1 MRAKQRQKSMKQKNN
16 PNTIPLVL
24 IRHAQSQWNKEN
36 RFTGW
41 TDVPLTDAGIAE
53 AKQAGDLLKLHDFEF
68 DAAWTSVL
76 QRARITLEILLGSIG
91 QLHIPQYRD
100 WRLNERH
107 YGALQGKDKA
117 EAMALAGEAQV
128 HRWRRGYQD
137 KAEAVAETDPRHPLN
152 DPRYKGI
159 DPDRLP
165 RGVESLADTRLRV
178 VDFWRERILPRIQ
191 KGQRQLI
198 SAHGNSLRALMMELE
213 GMSVEEIEQ
222 FEIPTATPILY
233 LFDKNG
239 RPLEWRYLQADKQE
253 FKSA

>member
-1 MRAKQRQKSMKQKNN
+1 MKDKNT

-41 TDVPLTDAGIAE
+41 TDVPLTDAGVAE
-53 AKQAGDLLKLHDFEF
+53 AKKAGDLLKSHGFEF
-68 DAAWTSVL
+68 DTAWTSVL
-76 QRARITLEILLGSIG
+76 QRARITMEILLGTNG
-91 QLHIPQYRD
+91 QLHIPQYQD

-117 EAMALAGEAQV
+117 EAMAIAGEAQV

-137 KAEAVAETDPRHPLN
+137 RAEAVSQDDPSHPYN
-152 DPRYKGI
+152 DPQYQGI
-159 DPDRLP
+159 SKDLLPD
-165 RGVESLADTRLRV
+165 GVESLADTRVRV
-178 VDFWRERILPRIQ
+178 VDCWQEKILPQIKQ
-191 KGQRQLI
+191 GQRLLI

-213 GMSVEEIEQ
+213 GMSVEEIEK

-239 RPLEWRYLQADKQE
+239 QPQGWHYLDKDAEQTR
-253 FKSA
+253 SA

>member
-1 MRAKQRQKSMKQKNN
+1 MKKNN
-16 PNTIPLVL
+16 PPPTIPLVL

-41 TDVPLTDAGIAE
+41 TDVPLTDAGVAE
-53 AKQAGDLLKLHDFEF
+53 AKQAGDLLKAHGFEF

-76 QRARITLEILLGSIG
+76 QRARVTMEILLGSIG
-91 QLHIPQYRD
+91 QLHIHQYQD

-107 YGALQGKDKA
+107 YGALQGLDKA
-117 EAMALAGEAQV
+117 EAMAKAGEAQV

-137 KAEAVAETDPRHPLN
+137 KAEAVAKDDPRHPLN

-159 DPDRLP
+159 NPELLP
-165 RGVESLADTRLRV
+165 RGVESLADTRMRV
-178 VDFWRERILPRIQ
+178 VECWKQGILPQIQ
-191 KGQRQLI
+191 QGRRLLI

-213 GMSVEEIEQ
+213 GMSVEEVEQ

-233 LFDKNG
+233 LFDQNG
-239 RPLEWRYLQADKQE
+239 IPVEWHYLKLDNATSR
-253 FKSA
+253 SA